1 MPCGDLEGWDVGEG
15 RFMREGIDVY
25 TGLIHDV
32 VQQKLT
38 QHYKELYSN
47 KKGKKKKKVIISQAY
62 CEKM

>member
-38 QHYKELYSN
+38 QHYKEL
-47 KKGKKKKKVIISQAY
+47 
-62 CEKM
+62 

>member
-38 QHYKELYSN
+38 QHYSQTALPLSN
-47 KKGKKKKKVIISQAY
+47 SWSLSLFN
-62 CEKM
+62 C